1 MSFSNASR
9 LVTQLQNIKRTL
21 NQKVNQALAKG
32 AMDMANYAKEKIQ
45 SQSTSG
51 RIYKRGS
58 ITHTASVAGAFPNSD
73 TGTLASSI
81 FFDMNVRSRV
91 ARFGVNDR
99 LNYARFLEFGTSK
112 MEARPFLRPS
122 YNALKN
128 EYKQSI
134 EDAVNEALRQ
144 L

>member
-1 MSFSNASR
+1 MSFSNANT
-9 LVTQLQNIKRTL
+9 LIAQLKNIKKNL

-51 RIYKRGS
+51 RTYKRGGV
-58 ITHTASVAGAFPNSD
+58 THTASVAGAFPNSD

-99 LNYARFLEFGTSK
+99 LNYAKFLEFGTSK

-122 YNALKN
+122 YNAKKN

-134 EDAVNEALRQ
+134 EDAVSEALRQ

>member
-9 LVTQLQNIKRTL
+9 LVAQLKNIKKNL
-21 NQKVNQALAKG
+21 NQKVNKALAKG
-32 AMDMANYAKEKIQ
+32 AVDMANYAKEKIQ
-45 SQSTSG
+45 SQSTRG
-51 RIYKRGS
+51 RTYSRGAR
-58 ITHTASVAGAFPNSD
+58 THTASVAGAFPNSD
-73 TGTLASSI
+73 TGILVSSI
-81 FFDMNVRSRV
+81 FFDMNVRSQV

-122 YNALKN
+122 YNAKKG
-128 EYKQSI
+128 EYIQAI
-134 EDAVNEALRQ
+134 ENAVNEALRQ